1 MNTTAALSDV
11 SSNISTVPF
20 SERLS
25 AVQAMAAAL
34 RTRAA
39 NIQANDTALQNM
51 TDYLAASL
59 SSIAQQVRQTIFQ
72 LGLQNNSISTIAA
85 RSNAIQSIIGSV
97 ESLLS
102 QGVALLEDMA
112 LRADVVS
119 NTTLSMENL
128 AASAAVLTLDV
139 TRHVQLLRQQAD
151 RLQNISQSA
160 VDSSGEATRLTSVAV
175 ARQQGTSSLVASL
188 LSNTSASELRS
199 QSLVT
204 TINEALARA
213 ADVRSVLELLLAMP
227 FFPPS
232 EDLILSTS
240 DLVTTLFN
248 RTRSTQTELVALST
262 TLSSYQAELQ
272 RAVSTLERLTYNTS
286 TAEDT
291 ALELLQRA
299 QTTFQSSQ
307 AVLNA
312 TEALLAAAQSTVG
325 VLEDFSGRTSAAQA
339 AAEAAMQQLSLVQR
353 AANESLQLSVEV
365 LRSLGTAIRTAYNT
379 SALGGDVASQA
390 AEIEQVREGRV
401 G

>member
-1 MNTTAALSDV
+1 
-11 SSNISTVPF
+11 
-20 SERLS
+20 
-25 AVQAMAAAL
+25 MAAAL

-59 SSIAQQVRQTIFQ
+59 SSIAQQVRQAIFQ

-128 AASAAVLTLDV
+128 AASAAMLTLDL

-160 VDSSGEATRLTSVAV
+160 VDSSGEATRLTSLAV

-213 ADVRSVLELLLAMP
+213 ADVRSVLEPLLAMP

-232 EDLILSTS
+232 EDLISSTS

-272 RAVSTLERLTYNTS
+272 RALSTLERLTYNTS

-325 VLEDFSGRTSAAQA
+325 VLEDFSGRTSTAQA

-365 LRSLGTAIRTAYNT
+365 LRSLGTAIRTAYNA

>member
-1 MNTTAALSDV
+1 
-11 SSNISTVPF
+11 
-20 SERLS
+20 
-25 AVQAMAAAL
+25 MAAAL

-59 SSIAQQVRQTIFQ
+59 SSIAQQVRQAIFQ

-112 LRADVVS
+112 LRADVVG

-128 AASAAVLTLDV
+128 AASAAVLTLDL

-160 VDSSGEATRLTSVAV
+160 VDSSSEATRLTSVAV

-227 FFPPS
+227 FLPPS
-232 EDLILSTS
+232 EDLISSTS

-248 RTRSTQTELVALST
+248 QTRSTQTELVALST

-365 LRSLGTAIRTAYNT
+365 LRSLGTAIRTAYNA

-390 AEIEQVREGRV
+390 AAIEQVREGRV